1 VEKRLIVA
9 NWKDNKTFN
18 EVIAWFDKVG
28 PYSKNLSSVTVV
40 VCPPA
45 IYLPLA
51 YQLITQNQY
60 KLELG
65 AQDVSQFDSGPFTGE
80 ISARQIAQ
88 FAKYVLIG
96 HSERRRHLLETSDII
111 LKKVEISI
119 QFGLTPIIC
128 VDQYQKDELLSYI
141 DKPVIV
147 SYETPSAI
155 SSNPGASPEDPQKA
169 AEICKTFKAI
179 VKNAPV
185 IYGGSVNPTTVK
197 NYLSVPPIS
206 GVLASKA
213 TLDPDTFMSFI
224 EASIF

>member
-1 VEKRLIVA
+1 MEKRIIVA

-18 EVIAWFDKVG
+18 EVVSWFDKVG
-28 PYSKNLSSVTVV
+28 PYSKNLASVRVV
-40 VCPPA
+40 VCPPV

-65 AQDVSQFDSGPFTGE
+65 SQDVSQFDSGPFTGE
-80 ISARQIAQ
+80 ISARQVSQ
-88 FAKYVLIG
+88 FAKYVIVG
-96 HSERRRHLLETSDII
+96 HSERRRHLLETTDII
-111 LKKVEISI
+111 FKKVEMAI

-141 DKPVIV
+141 DKSVIV

-155 SSNPGASPEDPQKA
+155 SSNPGAAAEDPQKA
-169 AEICKTFKAI
+169 AEICNSFKSI
-179 VKNAPV
+179 VKNARV
-185 IYGGSVNPTTVK
+185 IYGGSVNPTTIK
-197 NYLSVPPIS
+197 NYLSIEPIS
-206 GVLASKA
+206 GVLVSKA
-213 TLDPDTFMSFI
+213 TLDVDTFISLI